1 MNSTSTSNTN
11 REAITKFVQSLGEK
25 NYAQA
30 NANLKKAIEN
40 KISDRISKLK
50 NINIFRNE

>member
-1 MNSTSTSNTN
+1 MNYTTTN
-11 REAITKFVQSLGEK
+11 QRDKVSITRFIQNLGEK

-30 NANLKKAIEN
+30 NANLKKTIQN